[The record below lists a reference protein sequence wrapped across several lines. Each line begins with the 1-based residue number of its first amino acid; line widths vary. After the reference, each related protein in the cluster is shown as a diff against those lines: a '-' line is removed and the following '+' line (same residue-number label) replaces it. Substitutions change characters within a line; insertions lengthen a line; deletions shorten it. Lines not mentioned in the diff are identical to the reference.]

1 MTLKAAAITGEAPD
15 MKELPATQTRDW
27 VTACPPGS
35 PALTNSYTFQRMRN
49 PSYMTTE
56 LLYGP
61 VQTPFVVTGTWPV
74 CGSPYALR
82 IPVPLFSYSSSTIH

>member
-1 MTLKAAAITGEAPD
+1 MTLKAAAITGEALD

-35 PALTNSYTFQRMRN
+35 PALTNGYTFQRMRN

-56 LLYGP
+56 LLWTRPNTLRCYGNMASLWL
-61 VQTPFVVTGTWPV
+61 TIR
-74 CGSPYALR
+74 SPDPR
-82 IPVPLFSYSSSTIH
+82 STLLV